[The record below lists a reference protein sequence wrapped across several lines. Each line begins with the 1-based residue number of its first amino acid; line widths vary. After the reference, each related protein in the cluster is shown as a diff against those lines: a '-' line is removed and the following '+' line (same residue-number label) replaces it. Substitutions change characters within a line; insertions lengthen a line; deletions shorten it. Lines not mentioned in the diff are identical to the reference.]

1 MIDGE
6 VEEVWLCFP
15 HCVLH
20 HHRQEDWHCLYLQL
34 RNEYTVTS
42 PRVYCYTTLLA
53 QFPEHLVVPV
63 LPCGT
68 HLCHLL
74 ISFSFN

>member
-42 PRVYCYTTLLA
+42 PLRLLLHHT
-53 QFPEHLVVPV
+53 PCTV
-63 LPCGT
+63 L
-68 HLCHLL
+68 
-74 ISFSFN
+74 